1 MLHLPGGGGSVYND
15 LGLSQVS
22 VGLYRTYIGPR
33 KQGLRPGLEC
43 TIGLL
48 YSYIL
53 LAKNVTGL
61 YSPRIELDTSL
72 VMIDK
77 THRTRNIAEV

>member
-33 KQGLRPGLEC
+33 KQGLRPGLEY
-43 TIGLL
+43 TTGFTVLLHIVTDL
-48 YSYIL
+48 YS
-53 LAKNVTGL
+53 
-61 YSPRIELDTSL
+61 SRIELGTS
-72 VMIDK
+72 
-77 THRTRNIAEV
+77 R